1 MAAKIILQESKEF
14 QMKVVWPPPG
24 RHKKLAPGATDQQI
38 VKLVETTI
46 SNVVNRL
53 AGGKKGKSILDET
66 PWRRE
71 GIRYDTA
78 NSDLKKNNLTLAIE
92 ATDEKT
98 KLKCK
103 QHHFIPELLYQRP
116 KRSICYPAVKAASCC
131 KEHGAKLKLEEDIH
145 FSNVKYCASGSLF
158 VKGRATQN
166 DSAADFIKYFPHL
179 EKRLP
184 ANTPLVPVSHWNE
197 TVFDDIQ
204 ISWDQ
209 YEFSDWMLVNRW
221 QWDSPTLLES
231 ELSFKIVNVMNDD
244 WDYKLLQQASRLYLE
259 LQKTGIFLATPPIFF
274 YDNPVS
280 SIEISAKQQ

>member
-1 MAAKIILQESKEF
+1 
-14 QMKVVWPPPG
+14 MKGAWPPPG
-24 RHKKLAPGATDQQI
+24 RPEKLVPGATDQQI
-38 VKLVETTI
+38 FKLVETTI
-46 SNVVNRL
+46 RDVVSRL
-53 AGGKKGKSILDET
+53 AGSKKGKSILDDT

-78 NSDLKKNNLTLAIE
+78 DWDLRKNNLTLAIE
-92 ATDEKT
+92 ATDAKT

-103 QHHFIPELLYQRP
+103 QHHFIPELLYKQP
-116 KRSICYPAVKAASCC
+116 KHSTCYPAVKAASCC

-158 VKGRATQN
+158 VKGRANQN
-166 DSAADFIKYFPHL
+166 NGAADFIKYFPHL

-184 ANTPLVPVSHWNE
+184 TNTTLLPVSHWDE
-197 TVFDDIQ
+197 VVFDDIQ
-204 ISWDQ
+204 TSWDQ

-221 QWDSPTLLES
+221 QWGTPTLLES
-231 ELSFKIVNVMNDD
+231 ELSFKIVKAMNDD
-244 WDYKLLQQASRLYLE
+244 WDVKILQQASRLYLE

-280 SIEISAKQQ
+280 SIEISVEQR